1 MEPERRPPRFSAMKM
16 GRGAEAA
23 WEISLSVVVGVVL
36 GIFVD
41 KWTGM
46 EPVFTFV
53 FLLLG
58 VVNAFRKLIALGKSS
73 SAPPP

>member
-1 MEPERRPPRFSAMKM
+1 VEPERPPPRFSPLKM
-16 GRGAEAA
+16 GRGADSAWEAA
-23 WEISLSVVVGVVL
+23 LSVVVGVVV

-46 EPVFTFV
+46 SPVFTFV

-73 SAPPP
+73 APPP

>member
-1 MEPERRPPRFSAMKM
+1 MEPKRLPPRFSPQKM

-23 WEISLSVVVGVVL
+23 WEAALSVVVGVVL

-46 EPVFTFV
+46 SPVFTFV

-73 SAPPP
+73 APPP

>member
-1 MEPERRPPRFSAMKM
+1 VEPDRPPKRFSPGSFGK
-16 GRGAEAA
+16 GAEAA
-23 WEISLSVVVGVVL
+23 WEASLSVVVGVVL

-46 EPVFTFV
+46 SPVFTFG

-58 VVNAFRKLIALGKSS
+58 VVNAFRRLIALTKMN
-73 SAPPP
+73 PPPP

>member
-1 MEPERRPPRFSAMKM
+1 MEPERPPSRFSPLKT
-16 GRGAEAA
+16 GRGADSAWEAA
-23 WEISLSVVVGVVL
+23 LSVVVGVVV

-46 EPVFTFV
+46 APIFTFV

-73 SAPPP
+73 APPP

>member
-1 MEPERRPPRFSAMKM
+1 MEPERPPNRFSPAKS
-16 GRGAEAA
+16 GKGAEVA
-23 WEISLSVVVGVVL
+23 WEASLSIVVGVVL

-46 EPVFTFV
+46 SPIWTFV

-58 VVNAFRKLIALGKSS
+58 VVNAFRRLLALGKSS
-73 SAPPP
+73 APPP

>member
-1 MEPERRPPRFSAMKM
+1 M
-16 GRGAEAA
+16 GSGAEAA
-23 WEISLSVVVGVVL
+23 WEAALSVVVGVVL

-46 EPVFTFV
+46 SPIWTFV

-58 VVNAFRKLIALGKSS
+58 VVNAFRRLLALGKSS
-73 SAPPP
+73 APPP

>member
-1 MEPERRPPRFSAMKM
+1 MEPEKPPPSESTKI
-16 GRGAEAA
+16 GKGADAA
-23 WEISLSVVVGVVL
+23 WEAALSVVVGVVL

-41 KWTGM
+41 KWTGYS
-46 EPVFTFV
+46 PVFTFV

-73 SAPPP
+73 APPS

>member
-1 MEPERRPPRFSAMKM
+1 MEPERRPSRFSAVKT

-23 WEISLSVVVGVVL
+23 WEISLSIVVGVVL

-46 EPVFTFV
+46 QPVFTFV
-53 FLLLG
+53 FLVLG
-58 VVNAFRKLIALGKSS
+58 VVNAFRKLIALSKSS

>member
-1 MEPERRPPRFSAMKM
+1 MEPERRPSRFSPGRF
-16 GRGAEAA
+16 GRGAENA
-23 WEISLSVVVGVVL
+23 WEAALSVVVGVVL

-46 EPVFTFV
+46 SPIFTFV

-58 VVNAFRKLIALGKSS
+58 VVNAFRQLIALAKSN
-73 SAPPP
+73 APPP

>member
-1 MEPERRPPRFSAMKM
+1 MNM
-16 GRGAEAA
+16 GRGAETA
-23 WEISLSVVVGVVL
+23 WEAALSVVLGVVL

-46 EPVFTFV
+46 SPVFTFV
-53 FLLLG
+53 FLILG

-73 SAPPP
+73 APPRP

>member
-1 MEPERRPPRFSAMKM
+1 VEPERPPPRFSPLKM
-16 GRGAEAA
+16 GRGADSAWEAA
-23 WEISLSVVVGVVL
+23 LSVVVGVVV

-46 EPVFTFV
+46 SPVFTFV

-58 VVNAFRKLIALGKSS
+58 VVNAFRKLIALGKSG
-73 SAPPP
+73 APPP

>member
-1 MEPERRPPRFSAMKM
+1 MEPGRRPPRFSPVKM
-16 GRGAEAA
+16 GRGAEIA
-23 WEISLSVVVGVVL
+23 WEAGLSVVVGVVL

-46 EPVFTFV
+46 SPLFTFG

-58 VVNAFRKLIALGKSS
+58 VVNAFRKLIALSKSS
-73 SAPPP
+73 NAPPP

>member
-1 MEPERRPPRFSAMKM
+1 VEPERPPSRFSPSKM
-16 GRGAEAA
+16 GKGAESA
-23 WEISLSVVVGVVL
+23 WEAALSVVVGVVL

-46 EPVFTFV
+46 SPVFTFV

-58 VVNAFRKLIALGKSS
+58 VVNAFRRLIALAKSN
-73 SAPPP
+73 APPP